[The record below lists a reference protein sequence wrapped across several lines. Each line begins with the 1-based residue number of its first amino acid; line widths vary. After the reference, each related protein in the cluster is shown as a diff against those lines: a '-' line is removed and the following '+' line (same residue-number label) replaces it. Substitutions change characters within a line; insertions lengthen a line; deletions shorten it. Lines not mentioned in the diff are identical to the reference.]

1 MRRATVDSMIRWVS
15 FGTSAMPRLP
25 PLADHEYAVE
35 FDDGFAPLVE
45 PARPDPDESEAG
57 PAAGFADLRHSG
69 LRVQRV
75 PVEDRAGEADVLQAD
90 LEPVP
95 ARRVDE
101 EARRD
106 RDGQEPVHDPP
117 AEERFPGERP
127 AGVVL
132 VEVNLVPVPGQ
143 QGEPHIVR
151 LGDGPSDPAAHLGA
165 DPEVLEERPVVV
177 HATLGERGSRNVM
190 NVMGA
195 RNRPPRVPAAPKARA
210 GGEATSGGARRIH
223 PEHST
228 SEESDE
234 KKQLSTA
241 ITSCPPTRSPY
252 LVRR

>member
-35 FDDGFAPLVE
+35 FDDGFASFVE

-57 PAAGFADLRHSG
+57 PAAGFADLRDSG

-101 EARRD
+101 QARRD

-117 AEERFPGERP
+117 AEERFPGEH
-127 AGVVL
+127 
-132 VEVNLVPVPGQ
+132 VESILNP
-143 QGEPHIVR
+143 R
-151 LGDGPSDPAAHLGA
+151 
-165 DPEVLEERPVVV
+165 R
-177 HATLGERGSRNVM
+177 
-190 NVMGA
+190 A
-195 RNRPPRVPAAPKARA
+195 RNRMK
-210 GGEATSGGARRIH
+210 
-223 PEHST
+223 
-228 SEESDE
+228 ESNSV
-234 KKQLSTA
+234 L
-241 ITSCPPTRSPY
+241 R
-252 LVRR
+252 

>member
-35 FDDGFAPLVE
+35 FDDGFASFVE

-75 PVEDRAGEADVLQAD
+75 PVEDRAGEADVLQA
-90 LEPVP
+90 
-95 ARRVDE
+95 
-101 EARRD
+101 
-106 RDGQEPVHDPP
+106 H
-117 AEERFPGERP
+117 
-127 AGVVL
+127 
-132 VEVNLVPVPGQ
+132 
-143 QGEPHIVR
+143 
-151 LGDGPSDPAAHLGA
+151 
-165 DPEVLEERPVVV
+165 PEVPEERPVVV

-195 RNRPPRVPAAPKARA
+195 RNRPPKGSRRTQGKSRR
-210 GGEATSGGARRIH
+210 GGHLGLGGARRIH

-241 ITSCPPTRSPY
+241 ITSCSPTPSPY

>member
-35 FDDGFAPLVE
+35 FDDGFA
-45 PARPDPDESEAG
+45 A
-57 PAAGFADLRHSG
+57 
-69 LRVQRV
+69 
-75 PVEDRAGEADVLQAD
+75 
-90 LEPVP
+90 
-95 ARRVDE
+95 
-101 EARRD
+101 
-106 RDGQEPVHDPP
+106 PP

-190 NVMGA
+190 NVM
-195 RNRPPRVPAAPKARA
+195 
-210 GGEATSGGARRIH
+210 
-223 PEHST
+223 
-228 SEESDE
+228 
-234 KKQLSTA
+234 
-241 ITSCPPTRSPY
+241 
-252 LVRR
+252 

>member
-45 PARPDPDESEAG
+45 PARPDPDESEAR
-57 PAAGFADLRHSG
+57 PAAGFAALRDSG

-75 PVEDRAGEADVLQAD
+75 PVEDRSGETDVLQAD

-101 EARRD
+101 EACRD
-106 RDGQEPVHDPP
+106 RDGQEPVHDPSP
-117 AEERFPGERP
+117 EERFPRERP

-132 VEVNLVPVPGQ
+132 VEVDLVPVPGQ
-143 QGEPHIVR
+143 EGEPHIVR
-151 LGDGPSDPAAHLGA
+151 LRDGPPDLAAHLGP

-190 NVMGA
+190 NVVGA
-195 RNRPPRVPAAPKARA
+195 ANRPPKGSRCTLGNSRWRGPL
-210 GGEATSGGARRIH
+210 GLRR
-223 PEHST
+223 S
-228 SEESDE
+228 
-234 KKQLSTA
+234 A
-241 ITSCPPTRSPY
+241 RSPS
-252 LVRR
+252 

>member
-35 FDDGFAPLVE
+35 FDDGFASFVE
-45 PARPDPDESEAG
+45 PARPDPDESEAR
-57 PAAGFADLRHSG
+57 PAAGFADLRDSG

-127 AGVVL
+127 AGGVL
-132 VEVNLVPVPGQ
+132 LEVNLGSPSAQ
-143 QGEPHIVR
+143 QSAPHNVR
-151 LGDGPSDPAAHLGA
+151 LRCGSVEPA
-165 DPEVLEERPVVV
+165 V
-177 HATLGERGSRNVM
+177 
-190 NVMGA
+190 
-195 RNRPPRVPAAPKARA
+195 
-210 GGEATSGGARRIH
+210 
-223 PEHST
+223 
-228 SEESDE
+228 
-234 KKQLSTA
+234 
-241 ITSCPPTRSPY
+241 
-252 LVRR
+252 

>member
-25 PLADHEYAVE
+25 PLADHEYTVE
-35 FDDGFAPLVE
+35 FDDGFASFVE

-57 PAAGFADLRHSG
+57 PAAGFADLRDSG

-165 DPEVLEERPVVV
+165 DPEDLEERPGVV
-177 HATLGERGSRNVM
+177 HATRGERGSRNVM

-195 RNRPPRVPAAPKARA
+195 RNHPPKGFPPHRGQQAVARPPRPPEERAESILNTRRARN
-210 GGEATSGGARRIH
+210 RM
-223 PEHST
+223 
-228 SEESDE
+228 E
-234 KKQLSTA
+234 KSNSVL
-241 ITSCPPTRSPY
+241 R
-252 LVRR
+252 